1 MSTSHSVIPHC
12 SKQMINILQTSF
24 RGANMKK
31 SKRKA
36 VKPVLTHAESVRS
49 PVAEE
54 VHIVVD
60 AELVDKDDG
69 DGESRIG
76 DAEVIADDQEEDKE
90 ESDAGGD
97 LDVLTRERI

>member
-1 MSTSHSVIPHC
+1 M
-12 SKQMINILQTSF
+12 
-24 RGANMKK
+24 
-31 SKRKA
+31 
-36 VKPVLTHAESVRS
+36 
-49 PVAEE
+49 AEE

-60 AELVDKDDG
+60 VELVDKDDG